1 MEDHSNRREFTRVS
15 ISVAVEL
22 APPGQPKIAG
32 QGRDLSVKGVFVS
45 SPRPLPA
52 GTECPIT
59 ILLTGGGEPMS
70 VRVSGRIVYAS
81 KEGMGIEFFEMDTDS
96 FIHLQNLVLYNA
108 LDPAK
113 VEREFQEHIGIKR
126 KS

>member
-1 MEDHSNRREFTRVS
+1 MHHPSNRREFTRVN

-22 APPGQPKIAG
+22 SPPGEPKIS
-32 QGRDLSVKGVFVS
+32 GRGCNLSVKGVYVS
-45 SPRPLPA
+45 GPRQLPA
-52 GTECPIT
+52 STECPIT
-59 ILLTGGGEPMS
+59 IFLTGGGESMS
-70 VRVSGRIVYAS
+70 VRVLGRIVYAD
-81 KEGMGIEFFEMDTDS
+81 KEGMGIEFSEMDTDS
-96 FIHLQNLVLYNA
+96 FIHLQNLVLHNS